1 MTPPTDLDQ
10 RLRQRWAKKGGGPKL
25 EQRLKAAEAEL
36 SRRANVQTAER
47 KGVQVPSS
55 SRVPVADPRGL
66 GKENDDTTSSDTISK
81 PSTPSIPIDTDAVI
95 QDALKTTRAQTAR
108 AAARERV
115 DPNSIGHP
123 SHPNFS
129 HHLEAEESSDDEE
142 TLALEAA
149 CVVVG
154 ETELNAKCKHTIVNP
169 AELLDQNNPLVKL
182 KNEANAALTSCDYE
196 LAVALYDETIAH
208 ATSQSSTG
216 SESRDSTPTVHTN
229 NLLAVTY
236 SNRSR
241 AKMLLDPPDA
251 IGSSSDA
258 SKSIAL
264 KSEWFRPY
272 LRKAVAEALLGNWK
286 SAVRNAR
293 SAEIHAQ
300 SARDSKAT
308 QECVTTLD
316 SIAIAAATEGS
327 TAGFDGRIIYVRSA
341 GEDAWLCKEAPT
353 NPAFDEEDG
362 HTAVNENGMYTCGNA
377 DQNSSSGKY
386 DNSSINSKKPI
397 HARSLLEA
405 VEKAHDGD
413 KILLLRGIHNGCGDS
428 VTVTKRICIS
438 GEGQLREASI
448 DARNNSPVFRIKRN
462 CWIRNVEFDFTGFS
476 EAIRTESDSQSSFEF
491 IKNPTPLIERCAI
504 KCTGADAVVC
514 ASSSHPTFRD
524 CSFEAK
530 KCGVRVCDT
539 SEVFVVDC
547 KFTNCQTQGLR
558 VTDSGAVKCSSCVF
572 SENLHEGIVAT
583 MSSKVT
589 LTSCSIHS
597 NLGPGVDTSNDA
609 FVKMKN
615 SKISNNTGGVWA
627 WDTSNVEIENS
638 KVDGGTSH
646 AILIDENATCV
657 CVSDTVITG
666 VVHCNDSIRRQITPG
681 LDNSCVLVNPDT
693 PTDLPNETGC
703 FKFEHDQYTRKQ

>member
-1 MTPPTDLDQ
+1 M
-10 RLRQRWAKKGGGPKL
+10 
-25 EQRLKAAEAEL
+25 
-36 SRRANVQTAER
+36 
-47 KGVQVPSS
+47 
-55 SRVPVADPRGL
+55 
-66 GKENDDTTSSDTISK
+66 
-81 PSTPSIPIDTDAVI
+81 
-95 QDALKTTRAQTAR
+95 
-108 AAARERV
+108 
-115 DPNSIGHP
+115 
-123 SHPNFS
+123 
-129 HHLEAEESSDDEE
+129 
-142 TLALEAA
+142 
-149 CVVVG
+149 
-154 ETELNAKCKHTIVNP
+154 
-169 AELLDQNNPLVKL
+169 
-182 KNEANAALTSCDYE
+182 
-196 LAVALYDETIAH
+196 
-208 ATSQSSTG
+208 
-216 SESRDSTPTVHTN
+216 
-229 NLLAVTY
+229 
-236 SNRSR
+236 
-241 AKMLLDPPDA
+241 
-251 IGSSSDA
+251 
-258 SKSIAL
+258 
-264 KSEWFRPY
+264 
-272 LRKAVAEALLGNWK
+272 
-286 SAVRNAR
+286 
-293 SAEIHAQ
+293 
-300 SARDSKAT
+300 
-308 QECVTTLD
+308 
-316 SIAIAAATEGS
+316 
-327 TAGFDGRIIYVRSA
+327 
-341 GEDAWLCKEAPT
+341 
-353 NPAFDEEDG
+353 
-362 HTAVNENGMYTCGNA
+362 
-377 DQNSSSGKY
+377 
-386 DNSSINSKKPI
+386 
-397 HARSLLEA
+397 
-405 VEKAHDGD
+405 
-413 KILLLRGIHNGCGDS
+413 
-428 VTVTKRICIS
+428 
-438 GEGQLREASI
+438 REASI

-681 LDNSCVLVNPDT
+681 LDISCVLVNPDT